1 MSEVV
6 DLRCP
11 VGPRQLLGKVL
22 RDSGHIPVDASN
34 LMELACRDCARSLRR
49 SDPDVRRVVHRYDLS
64 GTLVESEI
72 QRAGDSRESAP
83 PADTSGE
90 KSGNQLLYRSTSPSS

>member
-22 RDSGHIPVDASN
+22 RESGRVPVDSSN
-34 LMELACRDCARSLRR
+34 LMELACRDCARTLRR
-49 SDPDVRRVVHRYDLS
+49 SDPTVARVVHRYDLL
-64 GTLVESEI
+64 GNLVESEI
-72 QRAGDSRESAP
+72 SHREAP
-83 PADTSGE
+83 TPIADTSLEAG
-90 KSGNQLLYRSTSPSS
+90 SQPPHTLHHSTFD